1 MPQYCASLQ
10 IGVSLEKA
18 PAFAQLFGRE
28 ILRFPGI
35 YWCPFTLR
43 AIHVVARTA
52 KSVEQP
58 VAEL

>member
-1 MPQYCASLQ
+1 LQ

-35 YWCPFTLR
+35 YWCSFTLR

-52 KSVEQP
+52 RSVEQS